1 MRFEEY
7 ADKYD
12 NIRMTREDGILE
24 VTFHTR
30 GGPLRW
36 SHIGGAHSECAEAFA
51 DIARDPENR
60 VMIMIGTGDQF
71 SGPDP
76 DEPPFVA
83 DAKTWDVISRNGMQL
98 TTSLLNI
105 DAVVI
110 SCINGPAYRHPEMAL
125 LGDVVLAAEGA
136 TIKDGAHLVNG
147 VVPGD
152 GMNVVMPLLMGYN
165 RGRYFLLTGQE
176 IGAHEALGLGLVNEV
191 LPRDDLLPRAREHAE
206 RLIAL
211 DPLVLRYTRR
221 MFTHPL
227 KKAMHDVLGYGLAL
241 EGLGYLNTGGPVVNL
256 PR

>member
-7 ADKYD
+7 AERYE
-12 NIRMTREDGILE
+12 NIRMSREDGVLE
-24 VTFHTR
+24 LTFHTR
-30 GGPLRW
+30 GGPLLW

-51 DIARDPENR
+51 DIARDPGNR
-60 VMIMIGTGDQF
+60 VLIMIGTGDLF

-76 DEPPFVA
+76 DEPPLAA
-83 DAKTWDVISRNGMQL
+83 DAATWDIILRNGMQL

-105 DAVVI
+105 DAMVI
-110 SCINGPAYRHPEMAL
+110 SCLNGPAYRHPEMAL
-125 LGDVVLAAEGA
+125 LGDIVLAAEGA
-136 TIKDGAHLVNG
+136 SIMDAAHIASG

-176 IGAHEALGLGLVNEV
+176 LTANAALDLGLVNEV
-191 LPRDDLLPRAREHAE
+191 LPREQLLPRAREHAT
-206 RLIAL
+206 RLLAL

-227 KKAMHDVLGYGLAL
+227 KKAMHDVLGYGMAL
-241 EGLGYLNTGGPVVNL
+241 EGLGYLHARGPT
-256 PR
+256 PSA